1 MLNSSQWN
9 SLPYKWKIMLFSL
22 NFLLSFPFFISF
34 GLFFHPLSW
43 EGEKIHI
50 TSTWWKNYKIWKVFI
65 FTFQIIL
72 NTCMRTVNSQK
83 CKKREQNIFGKQLM
97 FVDHHYSH
105 VLLLFFLFW
114 KTNNFPRHKVL
125 GHDWHK
131 WIFRQRWCTVARNI

>member
-34 GLFFHPLSW
+34 GFFFHPLSW

-72 NTCMRTVNSQK
+72 HTCMRTVNSQK
-83 CKKREQNIFGKQLM
+83 CKKEQNIFGKQLM